1 MKKILTLTLLTAT
14 LLNAEIEQS
23 GFFVGVDMSNKTS
36 KIDYATSDT
45 ANPSNIRD
53 ISDYD
58 SKPLSYKIGYQ
69 YYFARVYARMAEDSY
84 KDTLKNRYEIDSKL
98 YEMNADYLPLF
109 YMNGSKDFALRG
121 VFGVGVGYT
130 DNKVSNTL
138 SSATL
143 EKGML
148 DGKPNQKYM
157 IYGGQVGV
165 MLESSYGLSLEVGA
179 RFREGA
185 LLEYTIENGTATFD
199 HMSTEFYL
207 GLNYLF

>member
-1 MKKILTLTLLTAT
+1 MKKTLTLTLLTAT
-14 LLNAEIEQS
+14 LLNAEIQQS
-23 GFFVGVDMSNKTS
+23 GFFVGVDMGNKTS
-36 KIDYATSDT
+36 KVDYATSDT
-45 ANPSNIRD
+45 ANPSSISS
-53 ISDYD
+53 ISDY
-58 SKPLSYKIGYQ
+58 KTTPLSYKLGYQ
-69 YYFARVYARMAEDSY
+69 YYFARVYARISDDNY
-84 KDTLKNRYEIDSKL
+84 KDTLKNRYEISSKL

-148 DGKPNQKYM
+148 DSKPNQKYM

-165 MLESSYGLSLEVGA
+165 MLESSYGVSLEAGA
-179 RFREGA
+179 RFREGV
-185 LLEYTIENGTATFD
+185 LLEYVIDNGTATFD